1 MTVDIKFGKRIEN
14 QESDGST
21 YPWCEWPGE
30 VSENDGTSREFTI
43 FAGQPRRS
51 FSNSGFSDWVERLPQ
66 ARTVADLCWKDEQ
79 QFTPIDDTLLKV
91 FDLLPENGSAAD
103 QDRARWFKYWA
114 RRAVQEFGSEAVI
127 FFW

>member
-51 FSNSGFSDWVERLPQ
+51 FSNSGFSDWVARIPQ
-66 ARTVADLCWKDEQ
+66 ARMIADLCWQDDQ
-79 QFTPIDDTLLKV
+79 QFTPIDATLLKA
-91 FDLLPENGSAAD
+91 FELLPEKGSPGD
-103 QDRARWFKYWA
+103 VDRARWFKYWA
-114 RRAVQEFGSEAVI
+114 RRAVQEFGSDAVV